1 MTIFQKMLYFI
12 KNIAIINLRT
22 NFDNCTQ
29 KVGVPLSKEKI
40 AKNVFQNVGT
50 IAKTSDFK
58 NVGLTNYDIAKLCK
72 DGVIE
77 RIRNGFY
84 QLPDNHNINEEQL
97 LATLLPYGTVCVE
110 SALFYYGYS
119 DFAPREWS
127 IAVPRTYRNQ
137 ISNIQEVPI
146 KACYVQKNI
155 IELGKT
161 IGDFNGV
168 TLPVYDR
175 ERTICDCFKYRSKID
190 NEMFNKA
197 LNAYVKDEKKNLT
210 NLSKYAKEM
219 RVYVKMMDVMEVL
232 LNG

>member
-1 MTIFQKMLYFI
+1 MTE
-12 KNIAIINLRT
+12 
-22 NFDNCTQ
+22 
-29 KVGVPLSKEKI
+29 KEKT
-40 AKNVFQNVGT
+40 APVVSVGADTEQSILKQTNSSITDFAEDDKSLNDYLEEMQKEFLQQLDPSHLKT
-50 IAKTSDFK
+50 ISMRELYNT
-58 NVGLTNYDIAKLCK
+58 V
-72 DGVIE
+72 
-77 RIRNGFY
+77 Y
-84 QLPDNHNINEEQL
+84 QSKPPLIDAL
-97 LATLLPYGTVCVE
+97 LYPGTVCVE

-146 KACYVQKNI
+146 KAYYVQKNI

-175 ERTICDCFKYRSKID
+175 ERTICDCFKYRTKLDS
-190 NEMFNKA
+190 ETFNKA
-197 LNAYVKDEKKNLT
+197 LNAYVSDDKKNLL

-219 RVYVKMMDVMEVL
+219 HVYTKMMSVMEVL

>member
-1 MTIFQKMLYFI
+1 MITVRRKLVSRCLK
-12 KNIAIINLRT
+12 KN
-22 NFDNCTQ
+22 C
-29 KVGVPLSKEKI
+29 
-40 AKNVFQNVGT
+40 KNVFQNVGA

-58 NVGLTNYDIAKLCK
+58 DVGLTNYDIAKLCK

-84 QLPDNHNINEEQL
+84 QLPNNYNISEEQL
-97 LATLLPYGTVCVE
+97 ISNLLPYGTVCVE
-110 SALFYYGYS
+110 SALFHYGYI
-119 DFAPREWS
+119 DFAPRKWS

-146 KACYVQKNI
+146 KAYYVQKNI

-168 TLPVYDR
+168 TLLFTTVKGLFA
-175 ERTICDCFKYRSKID
+175 TVLSIAQSLIVKHLIKHLMH
-190 NEMFNKA
+190 MFQTTKES
-197 LNAYVKDEKKNLT
+197 L

-219 RVYVKMMDVMEVL
+219 HVYTKMMSVMEVL